1 MGNKMSMVALDKYEK
16 RLSVDV
22 RVFVKYE
29 KRAAAAGISVAA
41 AMNAVLDDEVAKDPW
56 TRDDEARARALIDAN
71 FEKREAKKAKKGI
84 L

>member
-16 RLSVDV
+16 RLSIDV

-41 AMNAVLDDEVAKDPW
+41 AMNAVLDDAVAKDPW
-56 TRDDEARARALIDAN
+56 TRDDETRARLLIDAN
-71 FEKREAKKAKKGI
+71 FEKRETRKAKKGI

>member
-22 RVFVKYE
+22 CVFVKYE
-29 KRAAAAGISVAA
+29 NRANAAGISVAA
-41 AMNAVLDDEVAKDPW
+41 AMNAVLDDEVSGDPW
-56 TRDDEARARALIDAN
+56 TRQDEQRARALIDQN

-84 L
+84 